1 MDNKTLNPI
10 SLFLCRSTA
19 CSTQSITELFKLLL
33 SLLFVSLAFELSA
46 PLIVSKFADFGFG
59 SICLGLAALSDDSS
73 STEALLMLDKAILS
87 LDSIRFMLL
96 VELDDIRLGGEGFIG
111 ELVVFVLFL
120 VSIESSIDFFFGNNR
135 FRNDSASALAVLAK
149 SLCRSSS
156 KTDDILC
163 KLELALSLDV
173 ALVSE
178 CVDLASSLAD
188 FNMELFKLG
197 DMGILAVVSFDFFM
211 LKSLW
216 ETGS

>member
-1 MDNKTLNPI
+1 
-10 SLFLCRSTA
+10 
-19 CSTQSITELFKLLL
+19 
-33 SLLFVSLAFELSA
+33 
-46 PLIVSKFADFGFG
+46 
-59 SICLGLAALSDDSS
+59 
-73 STEALLMLDKAILS
+73 
-87 LDSIRFMLL
+87 MLL
-96 VELDDIRLGGEGFIG
+96 VELDDTRLGG
-111 ELVVFVLFL
+111 ELVVFGLFL
-120 VSIESSIDFFFGNNR
+120 VSIESSIDFFLGKNR
-135 FRNDSASALAVLAK
+135 FRSESASALAVFAR

-156 KTDDILC
+156 RTDDILC

-178 CVDLASSLAD
+178 VVDLASSLAD